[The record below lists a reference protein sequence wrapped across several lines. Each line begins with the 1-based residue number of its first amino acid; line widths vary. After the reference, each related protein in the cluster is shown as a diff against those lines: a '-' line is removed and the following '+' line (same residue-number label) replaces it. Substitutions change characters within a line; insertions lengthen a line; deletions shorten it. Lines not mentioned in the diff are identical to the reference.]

1 MFHFFGEH
9 SVPVNRIS
17 DISNSFSVSMLPWG
31 IAFMMLN
38 ALIGMFWGKV
48 KQADAEKSK
57 VITELQEALAKVKT
71 LSGFLP
77 ICAACKKIRDDHG
90 YCNQIETYIRK
101 HSEVEFSHSIC
112 PGCAQKMYPEIYK
125 DN

>member
-1 MFHFFGEH
+1 
-9 SVPVNRIS
+9 
-17 DISNSFSVSMLPWG
+17 
-31 IAFMMLN
+31 MLN

-71 LSGFLP
+71 LSGFLS

-90 YCNQIETYIRK
+90 YWNQIETYIRK